1 MTIPRASDYMADWVI
16 NPTTPP
22 LPPATLPIPIQRVGA
37 VGVESA
43 DQDVAQTPAPSATAI
58 SSPTRPP
65 VCSGLPAPM
74 GLQGWVYDLEVY
86 PGFFLALFY
95 NGTEWR
101 RFTHLDIPALID
113 FISDPGKALI
123 GFNSSAYDDAILRL
137 ILRSPDIITDDIVT
151 CSSLLI
157 DNEQRFQVTELLYG
171 WKSWGC
177 SVDVFALVNKKTSL
191 KEWACKIG
199 SENIADS
206 PVSFNQVP
214 PPEAIPDIERYC
226 RNDVLVTAEL
236 YHRYYDRV
244 ELREVLMHDN
254 GLDVR
259 VFSQSEAQLGEYTVL
274 TRLSRETGISTKELR
289 LAAQSQPVV
298 TEFAVADLLVPM
310 IAFKTAPYQACLET
324 IRKGWVSRMKEAKLH
339 TAWPRNQIALD
350 GVTYQLGLGGI
361 HSSDEPL
368 VCRADEDTALV
379 DFDVTSFYPAII
391 IALGIRPDHIPAEF
405 TAILDDIRCKRVEA
419 KRNKNKVVAQA
430 MKIVI
435 NAVFGKS
442 NSPYSA
448 LYGPRCTYTV
458 TILGQMLLLMLIE
471 ELTLAG
477 ATVISANTDGVLVR
491 YRRDRETAIMDA
503 KSAWEQRTQ
512 LSLESTPYR
521 FYARTSV
528 NDFIAANADNA
539 DVKRKGV
546 FAYDDEGK
554 ADGVVV
560 AKALE
565 AYFLHR
571 VDPEEFIQHHNV
583 AADFM
588 YYQRAKDKMVFKADG
603 QELPKTIRW
612 YAATQGVKLI
622 RTGGKSGP
630 TSLPN
635 GDRARL
641 ALTLPGSHA
650 SALADLDREHYVAEV
665 RDVITKIRGG

>member
-1 MTIPRASDYMADWVI
+1 
-16 NPTTPP
+16 
-22 LPPATLPIPIQRVGA
+22 
-37 VGVESA
+37 
-43 DQDVAQTPAPSATAI
+43 
-58 SSPTRPP
+58 
-65 VCSGLPAPM
+65 
-74 GLQGWVYDLEVY
+74 
-86 PGFFLALFY
+86 
-95 NGTEWR
+95 
-101 RFTHLDIPALID
+101 
-113 FISDPGKALI
+113 
-123 GFNSSAYDDAILRL
+123 
-137 ILRSPDIITDDIVT
+137 
-151 CSSLLI
+151 
-157 DNEQRFQVTELLYG
+157 
-171 WKSWGC
+171 
-177 SVDVFALVNKKTSL
+177 
-191 KEWACKIG
+191 
-199 SENIADS
+199 
-206 PVSFNQVP
+206 
-214 PPEAIPDIERYC
+214 
-226 RNDVLVTAEL
+226 
-236 YHRYYDRV
+236 
-244 ELREVLMHDN
+244 MHDN

-310 IAFKTAPYQACLET
+310 IAFKTAPYQACLESMRLARIT
-324 IRKGWVSRMKEAKLH
+324 KAKEGKLH
-339 TAWPRNQIALD
+339 TEWPLNKITFD
-350 GVTYQLGLGGI
+350 KVTYQFGLGGI
-361 HSSDEPL
+361 HSSDAPL
-368 VCRADEDTALV
+368 VCHADEDMALV

-405 TAILDDIRCKRVEA
+405 TAILDDIRRKRVEA

-471 ELTLAG
+471 EMTVAG
-477 ATVISANTDGVLVR
+477 ATVISANTDGILVR

-546 FAYDDEGK
+546 FAYGDEGK
-554 ADGVVV
+554 ADGIVI

-565 AYFLHR
+565 AYFMHG
-571 VDPEEFIQHHNV
+571 VDPKEFIGRHDI

-603 QELPKTIRW
+603 QELPQTIRW
-612 YAATQGVKLI
+612 YAATQGIKLI

-635 GDRARL
+635 GNRARL

-650 SALADLDREHYVAEV
+650 SALVDLDREHYVAEAKE
-665 RDVITKIRGG
+665 IIAKIRGVDR